1 VLAVAA
7 ISASMV
13 GMSTDKPARD
23 GSRGPV
29 AVVVD
34 EAAARLARAAAT
46 GIPCP
51 PVRDLIGADD
61 VLRAYRVQELLVA
74 GWLAAGT
81 RRVGRKI
88 GLTARAVQAQLGV
101 GQPDFGVLLASMRV
115 GQDEPVASG
124 RLLQPRIEAEVAFV
138 LGRDIKGTDP
148 GIEEVASAVAAAR
161 PALEIVDSRIAG
173 WDITIAD
180 TVADNASCGLFVLGD
195 AEVPLGA
202 VDPVAVSMTLRQ
214 DGEEVSS
221 GTGAA
226 CLGNPL
232 NALAWLASTAAAY
245 GDPLRA
251 GDVVLSGALGP
262 MVPVRAGSRYEASLS
277 GLGDVRAAFAPDD
290 ARLGLGAGSGGE
302 QR

>member
-13 GMSTDKPARD
+13 GMPTDKPERN
-23 GSRGPV
+23 GFRGPV
-29 AVVVD
+29 ADVAD

-61 VLRAYRVQELLVA
+61 VPRAYRVQELLVA
-74 GWLAAGT
+74 GWLAGT

-88 GLTARAVQAQLGV
+88 GLTAPAVQAQLGV

-138 LGRDIKGTDP
+138 LGRDIEGTDP
-148 GIEEVASAVAAAR
+148 GIDEVASAVAAAR

-202 VDPVAVSMTLRQ
+202 FDPVAVSMTLWQ
-214 DGEEVSS
+214 DGAEVSS

-232 NALAWLASTAAAY
+232 NALAWLAATAAAY

-251 GDVVLSGALGP
+251 GEVVLSGALGP
-262 MVPVRAGSRYEASLS
+262 MVPVRAGTRYEASLS

-290 ARLGLGAGSGGE
+290 ARLGLGAGGGRE